1 MKNSPFYLLII
12 PFLVLFVQCGKV
24 LEHDVYSSIE
34 MNVFYDSQ
42 DAAEIGITGCYN
54 RFFHE
59 SAYPMMIA
67 FYQVSTDD
75 VLKPSGW
82 GHQLK
87 QRGTL
92 LNSNPSSGGG
102 YDAQWARMY
111 QAIANVNLFLERVAE
126 IPDEKFT
133 GNRKQE
139 LLAEGHFLRG
149 VSYYYLTM
157 LWGDIPLILELQTG
171 GPEENNVAKTPHA
184 EVINQ
189 VKADLTIAANDLPP
203 VLENY
208 SEGTTT
214 NQRKGRASKWAA
226 KAYLARIALMEQ
238 DMATALTLSDEIINS
253 GLYPLATKWRSIVE
267 EPMNSTE
274 SIFEMQNDYSPGFFG
289 SGLFGWFMGFEFQ
302 IAPEVYELFETADE
316 LKVTQGKDIRFE
328 VIYGKHP
335 WSTNPAIRKHV
346 PPRNYDSGGI
356 EQMNISLVRAT
367 EIHFNKHEAAIE
379 QNYEANRQ
387 AALDF
392 INFIRSRAQD
402 ADWVNPHWP
411 VPNGTT
417 GIPALT
423 AADVD
428 TKEKMVTALRDEK
441 RRELMYEDGI
451 RWFDLLRWDKEYA
464 KQITG
469 SPTDNHLFLPFHDE
483 ELRRNPELVQ
493 NPAYAN

>member
-1 MKNSPFYLLII
+1 KNNF
-12 PFLVLFVQCGKV
+12 
-24 LEHDVYSSIE
+24 
-34 MNVFYDSQ
+34 
-42 DAAEIGITGCYN
+42 
-54 RFFHE
+54 
-59 SAYPMMIA
+59 
-67 FYQVSTDD
+67 
-75 VLKPSGW
+75 
-82 GHQLK
+82 
-87 QRGTL
+87 
-92 LNSNPSSGGG
+92 
-102 YDAQWARMY
+102 
-111 QAIANVNLFLERVAE
+111 
-126 IPDEKFT
+126 
-133 GNRKQE
+133 
-139 LLAEGHFLRG
+139 
-149 VSYYYLTM
+149 
-157 LWGDIPLILELQTG
+157 
-171 GPEENNVAKTPHA
+171 AKTQHA
-184 EVINQ
+184 EDIKQ
-189 VKADLTIAANDLPP
+189 VKANRPNAANDLPP
-203 VLENY
+203 ALENY

-302 IAPEVYELFETADE
+302 IAPEVYELFDTADE